1 MENNKFVD
9 IKEELNKFVDIIID
23 NAENTLKS
31 IMQNLKEKAYEPK
44 ILEEFAN
51 LYIEPTDKILV
62 NELKNTELEY
72 IGGDFKLYY
81 IDESYFG
88 IVISWY
94 FKNEQQK
101 FSEKKY
107 EYKYNNKRN
116 LTEEAF
122 NRLREE
128 KAIIFELEPPS
139 INDIE

>member
-1 MENNKFVD
+1 MENNKSTN
-9 IKEELNKFVDIIID
+9 IKEEISKLADEII
-23 NAENTLKS
+23 NSVETTFKS
-31 IMQNLKEKAYEPK
+31 IVQNLKQKGYEPRT
-44 ILEEFAN
+44 LEDFAN
-51 LYIEPTDKILV
+51 VYIEPTDKLLI
-62 NELKNTELEY
+62 NELKNTKLEY

-101 FSEKKY
+101 FSKKRY